1 MTPNFSKHRSY
12 EGSQIIGSFFQF
24 KEMRLLGSPHILA
37 KATKLEKNV
46 NRSSARFVLVSVATV
61 AVAFLSPFQ
70 LKAQYAYVSDS
81 VPQDAPAI
89 TLSGLCNNGFDP
101 NTTAGDLLPGGAPPD
116 NLSAPS
122 AATRPDCKV
131 MVTREQLEKLS
142 SAIGARSS
150 AGLALAY
157 QYADMLR
164 FAAKGHELGIENDP
178 RFREKVRYSYLR
190 EMAQFAVV
198 VMQERADDFPDAE
211 LENYYEEHPGA
222 FVQMQ
227 LSQLA
232 VPKQKTHKDG
242 STSKPASQV
251 DIAAEAAEMKK
262 LAVRMQKEA
271 AAGGN
276 FDTLEERIYKIVGD
290 EAVPGTEL
298 GVRTP
303 DTVPPEYRKLIFDL
317 QPGQVSE
324 VFEDSHEYLILKCV
338 HRRSMPVAESRHFY
352 GQLRMKAMR
361 KALEDDVKTQFNDEY
376 FVKPPGEEASGRLP
390 AELP

>member
-1 MTPNFSKHRSY
+1 MK
-12 EGSQIIGSFFQF
+12 
-24 KEMRLLGSPHILA
+24 
-37 KATKLEKNV
+37 
-46 NRSSARFVLVSVATV
+46 RSSARLVLVSLAAM
-61 AVAFLSPFQ
+61 AVTLLSPFQ
-70 LKAQYAYVSDS
+70 LQAQYAYVSDS
-81 VPQDAPAI
+81 VPRDAPAI

-101 NTTAGDLLPGGAPPD
+101 STIAGHSLPGGEPPD
-116 NLSAPS
+116 RVTAPR

-131 MVTREQLEKLS
+131 VVTREQLEKLS
-142 SAIGARSS
+142 SALGARSS
-150 AGLALAY
+150 TGLALAY
-157 QYADMLR
+157 QYAEMLR
-164 FAAKGHELGIENDP
+164 FAAKGHELEIENDP

-198 VMQERADDFPDAE
+198 VMQERADDFQDAE
-211 LENYYEEHPGA
+211 LENYYQEDPGH

-242 STSKPASQV
+242 STSKTASQV
-251 DIAAEAAEMKK
+251 DTAAEGDMKK

-276 FDTLEERIYKIVGD
+276 FAALEDRVYKIAGD

-303 DTVPPEYRKLIFDL
+303 DRKLIFDL
-317 QPGQVSE
+317 QPGQVSP

-338 HRRSMPVAESRHFY
+338 HRRTMPLAESRHFY
-352 GQLRMKAMR
+352 GQLRMKAVR
-361 KALEDDVKTQFNDEY
+361 KALEDDVTTQFNDEY
-376 FVKPPGEEASGRLP
+376 FVKPRAEASGRLP
-390 AELP
+390 AERP

>member
-1 MTPNFSKHRSY
+1 M
-12 EGSQIIGSFFQF
+12 QIF
-24 KEMRLLGSPHILA
+24 
-37 KATKLEKNV
+37 
-46 NRSSARFVLVSVATV
+46 NRSVLLAIFVTLMLRCESALGREWQTGGQTSENAT
-61 AVAFLSPFQ
+61 SNQPP
-70 LKAQYAYVSDS
+70 SSHS
-81 VPQDAPAI
+81 VPPDASVI
-89 TLSGLCNNGFDP
+89 TISGLCNNGFDP
-101 NTTAGDLLPGGAPPD
+101 NPAASHSRSEGAPPD
-116 NLSAPS
+116 SASAPS
-122 AATRPDCKV
+122 DATGSNCKV
-131 MVTREQLEKLS
+131 VVTREQLEKLA

-150 AGLALAY
+150 TGLALAY

-198 VMQERADDFPDAE
+198 AMQERADDFQDAE
-211 LENYYEEHPGA
+211 LENYYKEHPGD

-232 VPKQKTHKDG
+232 VPKQKAHKDG
-242 STSKPASQV
+242 STTKTARQV
-251 DIAAEAAEMKK
+251 DSVAEAAEMKK

-276 FDTLEERIYKIVGD
+276 FDTLEQRIYKIAGD
-290 EAVPGTEL
+290 EAVPGTDL

-303 DTVPPEYRKLIFDL
+303 DTVPPEYRKLIFEL

-338 HRRSMPVAESRHFY
+338 HRRTMPLSESRHFY
-352 GQLRMKAMR
+352 GQLRMKTMR
-361 KALEDDVKTQFNDEY
+361 KVLEDGVKIQFNDEY
-376 FVKPPGEEASGRLP
+376 FVKPGAADGGLNTP
-390 AELP
+390 

>member
-1 MTPNFSKHRSY
+1 VKRS
-12 EGSQIIGSFFQF
+12 
-24 KEMRLLGSPHILA
+24 L
-37 KATKLEKNV
+37 
-46 NRSSARFVLVSVATV
+46 ARFVLVSVATM
-61 AVAFLSPFQ
+61 AVALLSPFQ
-70 LKAQYAYVSDS
+70 LQAQYAYVSDS
-81 VPQDAPAI
+81 VPRDAPAI
-89 TLSGLCNNGFDP
+89 TLSGLCNNGFDS
-101 NTTAGDLLPGGAPPD
+101 NTTAGHSLPGGAPPD
-116 NLSAPS
+116 GVSAPS

-131 MVTREQLEKLS
+131 VVTREQLEKLS

-150 AGLALAY
+150 TGLALAY

-178 RFREKVRYSYLR
+178 RFLEKVRYSYLR

-198 VMQERADDFPDAE
+198 VMQERADDFQDAE
-211 LENYYEEHPGA
+211 LENYYNEHPGD

-242 STSKPASQV
+242 STSKTASQV
-251 DIAAEAAEMKK
+251 GIAAEMKK

-276 FDTLEERIYKIVGD
+276 FDTLEERIYRIVGD

-317 QPGQVSE
+317 QPGQVSQ

-338 HRRSMPVAESRHFY
+338 HRRIMPLAESRHFY

-361 KALEDDVKTQFNDEY
+361 KALEDGVKTQFNDEY
-376 FVKPPGEEASGRLP
+376 FVKPPAEEASGRLP